1 MALPAEL
8 RFASP
13 PVLVATFFGVGLL
26 PWAPGTWASLATL
39 PVAWLFHAVGGP
51 HAAIIAIPVV
61 FFAGWWAS
69 AEVSRRTTDHDPGYI
84 VIDEVAGQLV
94 VIAAVAPDP
103 LLYAI
108 GFALF
113 RLFDIVKPA
122 FIGWADRTVAG
133 GLGVMLD
140 DLFAG
145 ACGALVLLAVINVW
159 GL

>member
-1 MALPAEL
+1 MPLPAEL
-8 RFASP
+8 SFRSP
-13 PVLVATFFGVGLL
+13 PVLVATVFGVGLL

-39 PVAWLFHAVGGP
+39 PVAWLLHSVCGP
-51 HAAIIAIPVV
+51 YAAIVAIPVV

-69 AEVSRRTTDHDPGYI
+69 AELARRTTDHDPGYI
-84 VIDEVAGQLV
+84 VVDEVAGQLV
-94 VIAAVAPDP
+94 VIAAVAPDA
-103 LLYAI
+103 LLYAV
-108 GFALF
+108 GFVLF

-122 FIGWADRTVAG
+122 FIGWADRNVAG

-145 ACGALVLLAVINVW
+145 ACGALVLLAIINVR